1 MAEPV
6 QMPWGGDAGSAV
18 ALYQKLWAVMSD
30 CGYIRKDKE
39 NPFHRYKYASEAA
52 IKEKLHESLVK
63 HRLLFL
69 PSIVEFTERV
79 GMGKDGKESL
89 TIAKVIFRFVD
100 IDTGES
106 EAGTF
111 YGTGIDN
118 ADKGMYKACTGA
130 LKYILTSWFLI
141 PTGDDPEAEHE
152 RKKVRGKQEDEPAG
166 VRRNTPEQQ
175 REFAQQRI
183 AQIAK
188 PVASVPQES
197 ESPKSRAARMTDQQ
211 AAVLMEIQNSFDALQ
226 FKSTVLPRFGE
237 IKKHLEDLRGHE
249 EGEAR
254 YYEILGEYGAKKSTG
269 FQTRIADAK
278 MCFEALFLQAIA
290 WEPKDE

>member
-1 MAEPV
+1 M
-6 QMPWGGDAGSAV
+6 GDPPMRLNDAHV

-39 NPFHRYKYASEAA
+39 NSFHRYKYASEAA

-89 TIAKVIFRFVD
+89 TVAKVMFRFVD
-100 IDTGES
+100 IDSGACES
-106 EAGTF
+106 GTF

-183 AQIAK
+183 AQVAQRVEPITTAAPVDPKDSRTAAIVTITKSFESAK
-188 PVASVPQES
+188 W
-197 ESPKSRAARMTDQQ
+197 
-211 AAVLMEIQNSFDALQ
+211 
-226 FKSTVLPRFGE
+226 KSTVLPKFKE
-237 IKKHLEDLRGHE
+237 IKLYMTSLRGE
-249 EGEAR
+249 SGEKR
-254 YYEILGEYGAKKSTG
+254 YYETLALFNAEKATDFEG
-269 FQTRIADAK
+269 RIPDARL
-278 MCFEALFLQAIA
+278 CYEALASQAIA